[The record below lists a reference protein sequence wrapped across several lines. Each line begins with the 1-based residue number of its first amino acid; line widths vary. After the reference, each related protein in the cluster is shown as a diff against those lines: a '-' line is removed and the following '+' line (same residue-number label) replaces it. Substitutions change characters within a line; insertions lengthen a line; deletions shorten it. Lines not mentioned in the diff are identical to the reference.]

1 MPYPAG
7 HKDKIRAQIV
17 TAARQEMNRTGYQ
30 AASIDAI
37 MAAAGLTRGG
47 FYAHF
52 SSKEDLLVEIMK
64 NMQDEPLP
72 LFASQLKATAAI
84 PDGPCGARAFIDAY
98 LSPEHRD
105 RVDQGC
111 SVPPLSP
118 EIERSGDKV
127 RDAFDDYARD
137 VARKLTVLKG
147 TPTGEDGIDD
157 STIGM
162 LALCV
167 GGIVLSRAVKDEGL
181 SDRILAA
188 CRNEAKTL

>member
-1 MPYPAG
+1 MPYPDG
-7 HKDKIRAQIV
+7 HKDKVRAQIV
-17 TAARQEMNRTGYQ
+17 AAARREMNRTGYQ

-64 NMQDEPLP
+64 NMQQEPLP
-72 LFASQLKATAAI
+72 LFASRIKAAAI
-84 PDGPCGARAFIDAY
+84 PDGPCGADTFIDAY
-98 LSPEHRD
+98 LSPDHRD

-118 EIERSGDKV
+118 EIERAGDTV
-127 RDAFDDYARD
+127 RGAFDDYARH
-137 VARKLTVLKG
+137 VARKLTALKG

-157 STIGM
+157 ATIGM
-162 LALCV
+162 LALCI
-167 GGIVLSRAVKDEGL
+167 GGIILSRAVKDEGL
-181 SDRILAA
+181 SDRILGA
-188 CRNEAKTL
+188 CRDAAKTL